1 MAIKENKIIVLLL
14 LLLIVVVVV
23 VVSHN
28 ICANAPS
35 HIIQRS
41 FVNRDAKDE
50 KEYISRNSLPHLR

>member
-1 MAIKENKIIVLLL
+1 MAIKENKIQVLLL
-14 LLLIVVVVV
+14 LLIVVV

-41 FVNRDAKDE
+41 FDNQEA
-50 KEYISRNSLPHLR
+50 